1 VITAPDV
8 VLAEE
13 TDFDPDE
20 VYLLY
25 DSVGW
30 YGYTRDLYVLCRSL
44 EGSHLVVT
52 ARDPDGLLLGLAR
65 TISDG
70 STICYV
76 QDLLVHPEHQRQ
88 GIGRALTQHLIG
100 RYSHCRSFLLSTD
113 DESTPDGAASHAF
126 YRSMGLV
133 PHHEQGLAALGLPV
147 RRD

>member
-1 VITAPDV
+1 MSTGPAV
-8 VLAEE
+8 VLADEI
-13 TDFDPDE
+13 DFDPDE
-20 VYLLY
+20 VYRLY

-52 ARDPDGLLLGLAR
+52 ARDSDGVLVALAR

-76 QDLLVHPEHQRQ
+76 QDLLVHPDHQRQ
-88 GIGRALTQHLIG
+88 GIGRRLTQHLIE
-100 RYSHCRSFLLSTD
+100 RYAHCRLFLLSTD
-113 DESTPDGAASHAF
+113 HESTPDGAASHAF
-126 YRSMGLV
+126 YRGLGLV
-133 PHHEQGLAALGLPV
+133 AHHEQGMSALGLPV